1 MFALKARNIASAGLL
16 ACASFAINTQN
27 QSHSS
32 FYSIVT
38 LADQRCAIW
47 RVCAAPIEGN
57 VEVGSVSL
65 TPNYGVCLIVCYQ
78 SYTFTSGYTVLV
90 DLD

>member
-1 MFALKARNIASAGLL
+1 
-16 ACASFAINTQN
+16 
-27 QSHSS
+27 
-32 FYSIVT
+32 VT
-38 LADQRCAIW
+38 LADGCSNASYACVASASNAVPSGVFAAGTFASTNEVRG
-47 RVCAAPIEGN
+47 VCAAPIEGN

-65 TPNYGVCLIVCYQ
+65 TPGGPNYGVCLIVYYQ